1 MSKLYTEYLELL
13 KKGGVVVETEKI
25 DPIYKDDVLIVVDF
39 QNDFVPAVYGNDGG
53 RFGWCFCFNLFVE
66 LYF

>member
-25 DPIYKDDVLIVVDF
+25 DPINKDDVLIVVDF
-39 QNDFVPAVYGNDGG
+39 QNDFVPAEYANDGG
-53 RFGWCFCFNLFVE
+53 RFGVAVCSFSL
-66 LYF
+66 